1 MNLQRG
7 DVVFPSSTQPTILL
21 NFGTNTNSDRFII
34 VMSTTGVDAAVMK
47 QIHKYLSQFS

>member
-7 DVVFPSSTQPTILL
+7 DVVFRSSTQPTILL

-34 VMSTTGVDAAVMK
+34 AMSTTGYA
-47 QIHKYLSQFS
+47 